1 MMINNMKAYEL
12 NEQEMNE
19 VVGGLDVTAMLQ
31 AAEGLEKNT
40 AFDAIDEK
48 VSEAASTAWEVVKYV
63 LFG

>member
-1 MMINNMKAYEL
+1 MMNNNMKHYEL
-12 NEQEMNE
+12 NDMEMNE
-19 VVGGLDVTAMLQ
+19 VVGGFDVTAMLQ
-31 AAEGLEKNT
+31 AAEGLEQNT